1 MVDYGVKKTSKGV
14 KKRTDEDKTGKKL
27 WTTYRPYLIQRV
39 LAAPLFKI
47 QLPVLDVLLHPTLY
61 TLHQILPY
69 LLIQSVQNLL
79 LYLFAAFEAGD
90 AASTFIKERVARVI
104 EELHDLLHIA

>member
-1 MVDYGVKKTSKGV
+1 MVDCGCKKIQVKKKRRRSDGE
-14 KKRTDEDKTGKKL
+14 KKYGRH
-27 WTTYRPYLIQRV
+27 YRPYLIQRV

-104 EELHDLLHIA
+104 EELHNLLHIA